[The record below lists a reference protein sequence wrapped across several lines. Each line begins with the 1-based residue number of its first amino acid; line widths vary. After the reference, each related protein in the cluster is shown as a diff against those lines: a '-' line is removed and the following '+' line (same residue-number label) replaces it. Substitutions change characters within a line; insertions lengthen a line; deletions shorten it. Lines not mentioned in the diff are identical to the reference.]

1 MTFWISDWLQAFG
14 LTVFVECLIAVP
26 WLRSSEPRVLRRL
39 AAVLLV
45 NLATH
50 PLVWFLFPGLLIP
63 YGARVA
69 LSEIWAVVGEACAYA
84 VIWPAAGLKRPALV
98 SFAANAGSF
107 LFGVLVLSG
116 RTGA

>member
-1 MTFWISDWLQAFG
+1 MTFWIGDWLQAFG
-14 LTVFVECLIAVP
+14 LTVFVECLIAFP
-26 WLRSSEPRVLRRL
+26 LLRRSEPSILRRL

-50 PLVWFLFPGLLIP
+50 PLVWFLFPGLLMP

-84 VIWPAAGLKRPALV
+84 VIWPAAGLKRAALV
-98 SFAANAGSF
+98 SFAANAASF
-107 LFGVLVLSG
+107 LLGLFVLSG
-116 RTGA
+116 RTA

>member
-14 LTVFVECLIAVP
+14 LTVLVECLIALP
-26 WLRSSEPRVLRRL
+26 LLRRSETSML
-39 AAVLLV
+39 RRIAAVILV

-50 PLVWFLFPGLLIP
+50 PLVWFLFPGLMMP

-69 LSEIWAVVGEACAYA
+69 LSEIWAGIGEACAYA
-84 VIWPAAGLKRPALV
+84 LIWPAAGLKRAALV
-98 SFAANAGSF
+98 SIAANAASF
-107 LFGVLVLSG
+107 LLGVVVLSW